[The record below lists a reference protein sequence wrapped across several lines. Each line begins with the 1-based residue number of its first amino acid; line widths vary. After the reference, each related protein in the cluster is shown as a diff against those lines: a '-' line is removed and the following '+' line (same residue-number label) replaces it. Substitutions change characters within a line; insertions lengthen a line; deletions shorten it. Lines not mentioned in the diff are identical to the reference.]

1 MEGLTNL
8 GSTCA
13 INSLLQ
19 ILYRI
24 DKFKKIILTSS
35 TPENTL
41 TFELKDLFNA
51 IDINKN
57 NITPHR
63 FINKF
68 YEIFKGNFRQYEQID
83 ICELFIL
90 VITKIHDE
98 TAVDVVISKSFSNI
112 VEEHNY
118 NIALH
123 NNFKMSNVY
132 NLFQGSHIHYIRCLN
147 CDNVSRTFEPFIII
161 NLDILTNSTISI
173 LFNKYYSTEINDND
187 RTCDKCKTKSKYNK
201 SISIWKYPDVLFL
214 SLNRFKD
221 MNTKNSD
228 IVNIDMRLF
237 LKKIYSLHSIGFHH
251 GCLNSG
257 HYNSICRTTNNNF
270 NLYDDNNVIPI
281 NNIEALLNNNNTSY
295 ILCYD

>member
-13 INSLLQ
+13 INSLIQ

-24 DKFKKIILTSS
+24 DKFKNLILNSS

-51 IDINKN
+51 INTNKTSI
-57 NITPHR
+57 ITPHR

-68 YEIFKGNFRQYEQID
+68 YEFFKGSFRQYEQID

-90 VITKIHDE
+90 LITKIHDE
-98 TAVDVVISKSFSNI
+98 TAFDVVVNKSFSNI
-112 VEEHNY
+112 SEEHNY

-123 NNFKMSNVY
+123 NNFKFSNIY
-132 NLFQGSHIHYIRCLN
+132 DLFQGSHMHYIRCLN

-161 NLDILTNSTISI
+161 NLDILSNSSISV
-173 LFNKYYSTEINDND
+173 LFNKYYSTELNNND
-187 RTCDKCKTKSKYNK
+187 RICDKCKTKSKYNK

-221 MNTKNSD
+221 MNTKNTD
-228 IVNIDMRLF
+228 FINVDLRLF

-251 GCLNSG
+251 GSLNSG
-257 HYNSICRTTNNNF
+257 HYNSMCRSINNNYI
-270 NLYDDNNVIPI
+270 LYDDNNIIPI
-281 NNIEALLNNNNTSY
+281 KNLDPLLNTTSSY

>member
-13 INSLLQ
+13 INSLIQ

-24 DKFKKIILTSS
+24 DKFKQLILNSS

-57 NITPHR
+57 SITPHR

-68 YEIFKGNFRQYEQID
+68 YEFFKGSFRQYEQID

-90 VITKIHDE
+90 LITKIHDE
-98 TAVDVVISKSFSNI
+98 TAVNFVINKSFSNI
-112 VEEHNY
+112 SEEHNY

-123 NNFKMSNVY
+123 NNFKTSDVY

-161 NLDILTNSTISI
+161 NLDILANSSISI
-173 LFNKYYSTEINDND
+173 LFNKYCSTEINDND
-187 RTCDKCKTKSKYNK
+187 RICDKCKTKSKYNK
-201 SISIWKYPDVLFL
+201 SISIWKYPDLLFL

-221 MNTKNSD
+221 MNTKNND
-228 IVNIDMRLF
+228 NINVDLRLF

-251 GCLNSG
+251 GSLNSG
-257 HYNSICRTTNNNF
+257 HYNAMCRNANNNF
-270 NLYDDNNVIPI
+270 ILYDDNNVVSI
-281 NNIEALLNNNNTSY
+281 NNLDPLLNTSSSY

>member
-13 INSLLQ
+13 INSLIQ

-24 DKFKKIILTSS
+24 DKFKQLILNSS

-57 NITPHR
+57 SITPHR

-68 YEIFKGNFRQYEQID
+68 YEIFKGSFRQYEQID

-90 VITKIHDE
+90 LITKIHDE
-98 TAVDVVISKSFSNI
+98 TAVNFVINKSFSNI
-112 VEEHNY
+112 SEEHNY

-123 NNFKMSNVY
+123 NNFKTSDVY

-161 NLDILTNSTISI
+161 NLDILANSSISI
-173 LFNKYYSTEINDND
+173 LFNKYCSTEINDND
-187 RTCDKCKTKSKYNK
+187 RICDKCKTKSKYNK
-201 SISIWKYPDVLFL
+201 SISIWKYPDLLFL

-221 MNTKNSD
+221 MNTKNND
-228 IVNIDMRLF
+228 NINVDLRLF

-251 GCLNSG
+251 GSLNSG
-257 HYNSICRTTNNNF
+257 HYNAMCRNANNNF
-270 NLYDDNNVIPI
+270 ILYDDNNVVSI
-281 NNIEALLNNNNTSY
+281 NNLDPLLNTSSSY

>member
-13 INSLLQ
+13 INSLIQ

-24 DKFKKIILTSS
+24 DKFKNLILNSS

-51 IDINKN
+51 INTNKTS
-57 NITPHR
+57 ITPHR

-68 YEIFKGNFRQYEQID
+68 YEFFKGSFRQYEQID

-90 VITKIHDE
+90 LITKIHDE
-98 TAVDVVISKSFSNI
+98 TAFDVVVNKSFSNI
-112 VEEHNY
+112 SEEHNY

-123 NNFKMSNVY
+123 NNFKFSNVY
-132 NLFQGSHIHYIRCLN
+132 DLFQGSHIHYIRCLN

-161 NLDILTNSTISI
+161 NLDILSNSSISV
-173 LFNKYYSTEINDND
+173 LFNKYYSTELNDND
-187 RTCDKCKTKSKYNK
+187 RICDKCKTKSKYNK
-201 SISIWKYPDVLFL
+201 SISIWKYPDVMFL

-221 MNTKNSD
+221 MNTKNND
-228 IVNIDMRLF
+228 FINIDLRLF

-251 GCLNSG
+251 GSLNSG
-257 HYNSICRTTNNNF
+257 HYNSMCRSINNNYI
-270 NLYDDNNVIPI
+270 LYDDNNIIPI
-281 NNIEALLNNNNTSY
+281 KNLDPLLNTTSSY